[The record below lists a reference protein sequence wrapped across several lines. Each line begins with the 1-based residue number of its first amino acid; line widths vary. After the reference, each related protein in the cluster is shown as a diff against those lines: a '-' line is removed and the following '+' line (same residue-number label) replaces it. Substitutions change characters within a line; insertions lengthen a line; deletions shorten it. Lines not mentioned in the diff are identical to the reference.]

1 MMKDQS
7 PMTLLTRRRF
17 AVAAAGMASMLAS
30 PFVAPGLQTAQARA
44 ADLGKAARAFTRLR
58 TVQVQR
64 GDDLVLAETLQGPG
78 LNRAA
83 NIKSCSKS
91 IVALLLGIAI
101 DRNEVPGVD
110 APLIEVAPG
119 LVPPD
124 ATPGVER
131 LTLQDLVTMRAGLE
145 STSGRNY
152 GAWVNS
158 RDWVGHALRRPMV
171 ARPGGRMVY
180 STGSTHVLGAAL
192 AEAAG
197 ASLLSQARSRLGEPL
212 GIDIPGWTR
221 DPQGFYLG
229 GNQMAL
235 TPQAMLRIAATVRDR
250 GRFGG
255 VQVVPR
261 HWIEASA
268 QPRTRSP
275 WSGLGYGYGW
285 FLSKTGYMIA
295 RGYGGQIIAA
305 HPERDLAVAITSD
318 PDRPARSQ
326 GYFGELMAFLDGPV
340 LQAAQ
345 ARS

>member
-1 MMKDQS
+1 
-7 PMTLLTRRRF
+7 MTLTRRRF
-17 AVAAAGMASMLAS
+17 TTAAAGLAATLAA
-30 PFVAPGLQTAQARA
+30 PFVAPGLQTAQARN
-44 ADLGKAARAFTRLR
+44 ADLGGAARAFPRLR
-58 TVQVQR
+58 TIQVLR
-64 GDDLVLAETLQGPG
+64 GDDLVLAQTLRGPG
-78 LNRAA
+78 LDRAA

-101 DRNEVPGVD
+101 DRGEVPGVE
-110 APLIEVAPG
+110 ARLVEVAPG

-124 ATPGVER
+124 ATPGVET

-158 RDWVGHALRRPMV
+158 RDWVGNALRQPMV
-171 ARPGGRMVY
+171 ARPGGRMIY

-197 ASLLSQARSRLGEPL
+197 ESLLSQARARLGAPL
-212 GIDIPGWTR
+212 DIDFPAWTR

-235 TPQAMLRIAATVRDR
+235 TPRAMLRIAATIRDG
-250 GRFGG
+250 GRFRG

-261 HWIEASA
+261 DWIEASA
-268 QPRTRSP
+268 RPRTRSP

-285 FLSKTGYMIA
+285 FLSDTGYMIA
-295 RGYGGQIIAA
+295 RGYGGQVIAA
-305 HPERDLAVAITSD
+305 HPERALAIAITSD

-326 GYFGELMAFLDGPV
+326 GYFGDLMAFLDGPV
-340 LQAAQ
+340 LQAAR